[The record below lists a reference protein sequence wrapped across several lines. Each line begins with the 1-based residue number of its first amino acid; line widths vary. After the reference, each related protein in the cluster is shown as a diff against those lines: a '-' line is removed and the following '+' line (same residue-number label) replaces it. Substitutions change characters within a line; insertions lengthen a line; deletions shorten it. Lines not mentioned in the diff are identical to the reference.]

1 MGTSSQMLVRFGRR
15 CGQARES
22 TGELNGPIPAQG
34 LFLAPGHGLRG
45 EGAKRGLWLPSKW
58 APPSRKQP
66 WGRRWALRKS
76 DRFVR

>member
-1 MGTSSQMLVRFGRR
+1 MGTSSEMLVRFGRR

-45 EGAKRGLWLPSKW
+45 EGAKRGLWLPSEMGSTKSQ
-58 APPSRKQP
+58 A
-66 WGRRWALRKS
+66 ALGAS
-76 DRFVR
+76 LGST